1 MAARST
7 FSPQQEATVD
17 TPADRAKPYGKGQFA
32 GKTIIV
38 TGAAAGTGQATALH
52 IASQGGR
59 VIAVDINEERLDYL
73 VAQNPGLDLVPVPG
87 DVAST
92 ETVTAAVA
100 SAGQVDGL
108 ANIAGAVD
116 NFAPIHA
123 IDDELWERVFH
134 VNVTA
139 PMHLTRAVLPMM
151 LARGRGSV
159 VNLASEAGSIESAA
173 GAAYTASKY
182 AVLGLT
188 KNSALAF
195 GARGLRFN
203 AVVPSS
209 SLPRDSKWRSPG
221 LLEGRGASKTAT
233 PSLAP
238 TAVQVAECIS
248 FLLSDESCEVNG
260 ALVHTDGAWRTI

>member
-1 MAARST
+1 M
-7 FSPQQEATVD
+7 
-17 TPADRAKPYGKGQFA
+17 
-32 GKTIIV
+32 IV

-87 DVAST
+87 DVASI
-92 ETVTAAVA
+92 ETVAVA
-100 SAGQVDGL
+100 VAAAGQVDGL

-123 IDDELWERVFH
+123 IDDELWERVFQ

-151 LARGRGSV
+151 FAAGRGSV
-159 VNLASEAGSIESAA
+159 VYIASEPGLIESSA

-188 KNSALAF
+188 RNSALAF
-195 GARGLRFN
+195 GGQGLRFN
-203 AVVPSS
+203 AVSPSP
-209 SLPRDSKWRSPG
+209 SLPDASLLRSHGILKG
-221 LLEGRGASKTAT
+221 LRTPRMLT
-233 PSLAP
+233 PSLPP
-238 TAVQVAECIS
+238 TAVQVAEHIS
-248 FLLSDESCEVNG
+248 FLLSDESCEING
-260 ALVHTDGAWRTI
+260 ALIGTDGTWRKI